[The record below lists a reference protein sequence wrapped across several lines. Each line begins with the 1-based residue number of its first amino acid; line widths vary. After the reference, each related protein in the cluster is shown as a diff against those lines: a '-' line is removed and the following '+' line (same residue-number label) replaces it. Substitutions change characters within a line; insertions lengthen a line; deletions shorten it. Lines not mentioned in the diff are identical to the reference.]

1 LNAEPSQK
9 WDAQQYSEQARFV
22 SDLGMP
28 VVELLAPRP
37 GERVLDLGCGD
48 GVLTAKLVAFG
59 CKVVGVDGSASMVGA
74 ARALGLDARVVDGQA
89 LPFDREFDAV
99 FSNAAL
105 HWMKQPEKVVD
116 GVWRALEPG
125 GRFVGEFGG
134 DGNVATIVAAL
145 EATLRA
151 RGVDPEPFNPWYF
164 PTVEQYR
171 ALLSARGFIVDTSTL
186 FPRSTPLPG
195 DVVGWLET
203 FAQPFAA
210 ALTEPERP
218 AFFQSVM
225 DACRP
230 TLCDS
235 DGRWHA
241 DYVRL
246 RFSATKPDG

>member
-1 LNAEPSQK
+1 MNAEPSQK

-105 HWMKQPEKVVD
+105 HWMKQPEEVID

-134 DGNVATIVAAL
+134 EGNVATIVAAL